1 MCRSLSVQPVC
12 FYRWLQGKDQRQIRD
27 LKRDSVAAQVV
38 LAFGKNRE
46 TYGRRRLYHALGRM
60 GTTVNIKTIGKI
72 LKQKGLRAKAA
83 RKYKATTNSSHN
95 LPVTAN
101 ILNREFQ
108 ATEPNQKWAG
118 DITYIGTLEGWLY
131 VAVFLDLFNR
141 KVVGWSLGDRITS
154 ELVCNAFDMACK
166 RRSPP
171 KSVICHSDRGSQYA
185 SREFQNSLNGVE
197 FVGSMSRKGNCWDN
211 AVVESFFGSFK
222 TEVIN
227 GVLFRTRNEARRT
240 IFEWIELI
248 YNPTRLHSFLG
259 YASPD
264 EYEASFYCSTDLKII
279 AASATNHTTT

>member
-12 FYRWLQGKDQRQIRD
+12 FYRWLKGKDRRETRD
-27 LKRDSVAAQVV
+27 LKRESVAAEVV
-38 LAFGKNRE
+38 RAFGKNRE
-46 TYGRRRLYHALGRM
+46 TYGRRRLYRALGTQ
-60 GTTVNIKTIGKI
+60 GTVVNIKTIGNI
-72 LKQKGLRAKAA
+72 LRQKGLRAKAA
-83 RKYKATTNSSHN
+83 RKYKATTNSSHK
-95 LPVTAN
+95 LPVAAN

-118 DITYIGTLEGWLY
+118 DITYVSTLEGWLY
-131 VAVFLDLFNR
+131 VAVFIDLFNR

-154 ELVCNAFDMACK
+154 ELVCDAFGMACK

-185 SREFQNSLNGVE
+185 SREFQNLLNGVD

-227 GVLFRTRNEARRT
+227 GNLFRTRNEARRT
-240 IFEWIELI
+240 IFEWIELF

-259 YASPD
+259 YTSPD
-264 EYEASFYCSTDLKII
+264 EYEASFYRSTDLK
-279 AASATNHTTT
+279 